1 MLYVDGI
8 AICEKPQKSIWP
20 VFAEL
25 LDLHP
30 NIRDTKNNKI
40 ISGVWYGGHP
50 TSDVLFGCLCDEL
63 KSIETTGINVVIG
76 PNLINY
82 KVHLY
87 GVLCDTPAKAI
98 VMNMTQFNGYDS
110 CPYCY
115 IHGMLNSRI
124 NCKDLYKSI
133 KNIQLITDST

>member
-8 AICEKPQKSIWP
+8 SICEKPPKSIWP

-30 NIRDTKNNKI
+30 NIRKTKNNKI

-50 TSDVLFGCLCDEL
+50 SSDVLFGEICNEIKKIGKSGICL
-63 KSIETTGINVVIG
+63 GINEAEIHFE
-76 PNLINY
+76 IC
-82 KVHLY
+82 LY
-87 GVLCDTPAKAI
+87 GVLCDTPAKAL
-98 VMNMTQFNGYDS
+98 VLNMNQFNGYDS

-115 IHGMLNSRI
+115 IPGTQI
-124 NCKDLYKSI
+124 
-133 KNIQLITDST
+133 